1 MTDQLPFDNPNPDD
15 TYEDDPA
22 DATDRMLDVIAAV
35 DFLRRGDH
43 RGLTLWAAIEEAL
56 RWWIA
61 ERLVL
66 LEGVQDPD
74 IGAPRFGEPDP
85 LQGTLTRFL
94 AAASIDEPI
103 HISVALQQALRR
115 WTSSV
120 SMEFNDKA
128 PWPHP
133 RTRDSF
139 PVPTEIDAS
148 LASIVP
154 NRSEAIK

>member
-1 MTDQLPFDNPNPDD
+1 
-15 TYEDDPA
+15 
-22 DATDRMLDVIAAV
+22 MLDVIAAV

-85 LQGTLTRFL
+85 LQGTLSRFL

-120 SMEFNDKA
+120 AKEFNDGA
-128 PWPHP
+128 AWPHP
-133 RTRDSF
+133 GERHAF
-139 PVPTEIDAS
+139 PVPAHLTDGTTAPTRP
-148 LASIVP
+148 AQTGAT
-154 NRSEAIK
+154 R